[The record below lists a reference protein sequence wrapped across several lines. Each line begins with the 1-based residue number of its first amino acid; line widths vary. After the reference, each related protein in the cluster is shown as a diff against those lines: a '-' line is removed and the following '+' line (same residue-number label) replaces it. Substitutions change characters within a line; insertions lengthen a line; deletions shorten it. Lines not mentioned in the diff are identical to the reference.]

1 KAIGLKKIF
10 IVPDRYFLFFIF
22 LKRRNLKKYVEIN
35 NTGWEIELCKRQKDL
50 GNCTR
55 NR

>member
-1 KAIGLKKIF
+1 MIKKKRKNN
-10 IVPDRYFLFFIF
+10 RYFYFS
-22 LKRRNLKKYVEIN
+22 KRRNLKKYVEIN